1 MIIFRILLF
10 PLALLYGGITALRN
24 KAYDWGILRSYTFP
38 VPIIAVGNLSVG
50 GTGKTPQIEQL
61 IRLLQPYYR
70 IATLSRGYRR
80 KSKGYWVANDL
91 TDTFSKEAIL
101 GDEPYQIH
109 RKFPEVTVAVD
120 ADRVRGI
127 TQLLARKPQPEL
139 ILLDD
144 AFQHRRVKAG
154 LYILLTAYDD
164 LYCNDWMLPSGTL
177 REFTSGVQRAHMI
190 IVTKCPPNLSE
201 LAQQKIRQRLSAS
214 VPVFFST
221 IVYEDGVYDG
231 QNRRAWSSVNKADC
245 VFVTGIAKPKPFLE
259 FVGATESQTLQFPD
273 HHSFTPQDIERM
285 NREFSGKIVITTE
298 KDFVRLHGKGL
309 QLPLYY
315 LPMQSQLLHHEN
327 QWKQLIQDYVETST
341 RNR

>member
-1 MIIFRILLF
+1 MIILRILLF
-10 PLALLYGGITALRN
+10 PFALLYGGITALRN
-24 KAYDWGILRSYTFP
+24 SAYDLGILRSHTFP

-61 IRLLQPYYR
+61 IRLLQPHYR

-91 TDTFSKEAIL
+91 TDASSKEAIL

-139 ILLDD
+139 VLLDD

-154 LYILLTAYDD
+154 FYILLTAYDD
-164 LYCNDWMLPSGTL
+164 LYCDDWMLPSGTL
-177 REFTSGVQRAHMI
+177 REFASGVQRAHMI
-190 IVTKCPPNLSE
+190 IITKCPPNLSE
-201 LAQQKIRQRLSAS
+201 LAQQKIRQRLHASA
-214 VPVFFST
+214 PVFFST
-221 IVYEDGVYDG
+221 IVYEDGVYDD
-231 QNRRAWSSVNKADC
+231 QKRLEWSSVNKSDC
-245 VFVTGIAKPKPFLE
+245 VFVTGIEKPKPFLE
-259 FVGATESQTLQFPD
+259 FVGATESQTLRFPD
-273 HHSFTPQDIERM
+273 HHSFTPQDIERI
-285 NREFSGKIVITTE
+285 NREYLGKIVITTE

-315 LPMQSQLLHHEN
+315 LPMQSQLLHNEN
-327 QWKQLIQDYVETST
+327 QWKQLIEDYVGTST